1 MVTLSFLQQEK
12 EIYMNKIINFT
23 PAQSEYR
30 GIGFINSH
38 KSENKIMIIADE
50 MISKTKSEKL
60 KLLEIIVDRS
70 NRIDLDRTKIRR
82 LQIWMKKDYI
92 NAIVVRNIFELSTDI
107 NNLLQF
113 MKQAEQLNVA
123 IYSMDT
129 GLNPAYIPYY
139 KR

>member
-92 NAIVVRNIFELSTDI
+92 NAIVVRNIFELSTEAGGTTQCSHLFYG
-107 NNLLQF
+107 NGTKSCLYPLL
-113 MKQAEQLNVA
+113 
-123 IYSMDT
+123 
-129 GLNPAYIPYY
+129 
-139 KR
+139 